1 MGTIKMEF
9 TCGENIEK
17 AFSEAIRVAKILNVW
32 IEFNFNGVPCI
43 ANAKGSVEKGVDAY
57 KIEIKKGVNCF
68 TVFA

>member
-1 MGTIKMEF
+1 MEF

-32 IEFNFNGVPCI
+32 IEFDFNGVTCC
-43 ANAKGSVEKGVDAY
+43 ASKDGSIERGINAY

-68 TVFA
+68 MVFA